1 MLVGKLFKIRSL
13 GIHLI
18 VVVFS
23 HNKLSDSTFLLPKTF
38 SHCQQPFIKSFNI
51 NFSPFTF
58 FIVFKYLLYLAYLII
73 LYFEKHAFIVFV
85 FSINHKHLFQ
95 CFTYVNQIVKWQHLL
110 NKIRQIYQTL
120 LFYLNFFN
128 LRLHYY
134 NFFLHFCNLF
144 YRNFKFEHVFHFF

>member
-1 MLVGKLFKIRSL
+1 MTNLVNIFTLTLVQTNPKIKFFWRKSQSEFKEVFYKVETFYFSITDKKIQGMNGHSNSL

-23 HNKLSDSTFLLPKTF
+23 HNKLSDSTFFLPKTF

-85 FSINHKHLFQ
+85 
-95 CFTYVNQIVKWQHLL
+95 
-110 NKIRQIYQTL
+110 
-120 LFYLNFFN
+120 
-128 LRLHYY
+128 
-134 NFFLHFCNLF
+134 
-144 YRNFKFEHVFHFF
+144 